1 MTMDKRIVAY
11 FFPLLLA
18 TMWNVVAHAAEAPVT
33 DRISFSVE
41 AGREVQN
48 DQVSALL
55 QAHAEGRDTAKL
67 ADEINDAMRWAMQQ
81 VKDVKDVT
89 SQSGNYRTYPVHDDR
104 KIVGWRG
111 SQELRLESHDV
122 PALTRLLGI
131 LQARLQMQSMQF
143 SVSPAAREV
152 VEDELIAEA
161 LAAFGKRASLI
172 AGSLKAGGYE
182 LLDVSI
188 NSAGHPPVMPM
199 RMESAARVSA
209 ASVAPP
215 AVEQG
220 SSRISVQ
227 VNGSIRPGVAGTMRL
242 EPRRERAAV
251 DRGLHLCSVVV
262 RIFFQLAPFGEFEQC
277 LGIVFQTD
285 RGGEHA

>member
-1 MTMDKRIVAY
+1 MDKRIVTY
-11 FFPLLLA
+11 FFPFLLA
-18 TMWNVVAHAAEAPVT
+18 TMWNVVVHAAEVPVT
-33 DRISFSVE
+33 DRISFRVE

-48 DQVSALL
+48 DRVSALL

-67 ADEINDAMRWAMQQ
+67 ADEINDAMRWALQQ
-81 VKDVKDVT
+81 VKGEKDVT
-89 SQSGNYRTYPVHDDR
+89 SQSGNYRTYPVYDDR
-104 KIVGWRG
+104 KIAGWRAA
-111 SQELRLESHDV
+111 QELHLESHDV
-122 PALTRLLGI
+122 PALTRLLGT

-143 SVSPAAREV
+143 SVSPVTRDA

-172 AGSLKAGGYE
+172 AESLKAGGYE

-188 NSAGHPPVMPM
+188 NSVGQPPVMPM
-199 RMESAARVSA
+199 RMQAAGRVSA

-227 VNGSIRPGVAGTMRL
+227 VNGSIRLLR
-242 EPRRERAAV
+242 
-251 DRGLHLCSVVV
+251 
-262 RIFFQLAPFGEFEQC
+262 Q
-277 LGIVFQTD
+277 
-285 RGGEHA
+285 

>member
-1 MTMDKRIVAY
+1 MDKKIVAY

-18 TMWNVVAHAAEAPVT
+18 TMWSLVAHANETPVT
-33 DRISFSVE
+33 DRISFRVE
-41 AGREVQN
+41 VGREVQN
-48 DQVSALL
+48 DRVTALL
-55 QAHAEGRDTAKL
+55 QAHAEGRDAARL
-67 ADEINDAMRWAMQQ
+67 ADEINDAMSWALQQ

-89 SQSGNYRTYPVHDDR
+89 SQSGNYRTYPVYDKR
-104 KIVGWRG
+104 KIVNWRG
-111 SQELRLESHDV
+111 AQELRLESHDV
-122 PALTRLLGI
+122 PALTRLLGT
-131 LQARLQMQSMQF
+131 LQERLQMQSMQF
-143 SVSPAAREV
+143 SVSPVARDA

-172 AGSLKAGGYE
+172 AGSLKADGYE

-188 NSAGHPPVMPM
+188 NSTGHPPVIPM

-227 VNGSIRPGVAGTMRL
+227 VNGSIRLLRK
-242 EPRRERAAV
+242 
-251 DRGLHLCSVVV
+251 
-262 RIFFQLAPFGEFEQC
+262 
-277 LGIVFQTD
+277 
-285 RGGEHA
+285 